1 MICRYLPFGDNEFLH
16 ELDSYVAEKI
26 EIDGSDLKT
35 KLQQLKSKWSG
46 INVTNNWIGCQGSSS
61 NLRGYSCGLW
71 ELFHFLT
78 VQAAADPTLSDPLV
92 SLKTVH
98 GFVKNFFGCTDCS
111 QHFQAMAN
119 ELFIWQVS
127 SKDDAVLWL
136 WKAHNQVNRRLA
148 GDETE
153 DPAFPKIQFPSQ
165 TICVRCRDE
174 FLNWQTNEVLH
185 FLKEYYGVG
194 NISRA
199 DGLEMDLPRAEKRI
213 LDNVFSEMDMR
224 MGIVLYVF
232 CIGMMVVAVKL
243 LVRRGYRRKSYSYD
257 FKV

>member
-1 MICRYLPFGDNEFLH
+1 MPFGESGNEFLL
-16 ELDSYVAEKI
+16 EIDSYAADKI
-26 EIDGSDLKT
+26 EIDGGHFRT
-35 KLQQLKSKWSG
+35 KLQQLRSKWTG

-78 VQAAADPTLSDPLV
+78 VQSKVDPNSSDPLDA
-92 SLKTVH
+92 LRAVH

-111 QHFQAMAN
+111 QHFQGMAD
-119 ELFIWQVS
+119 ELLIWQVA
-127 SKDDAVLWL
+127 SKDEAVLWL

-148 GDETE
+148 GDATE
-153 DPAFPKIQFPSQ
+153 DPAYPKIQFPSKSV
-165 TICVRCRDE
+165 CPRCRDDSSD
-174 FLNWQTNEVLH
+174 WQMPEVLH
-185 FLKEYYGVG
+185 FLSEYYGVA
-194 NISRA
+194 NLSRA
-199 DGLEMDLPRAEKRI
+199 DENELNVPRAEKRI

-243 LVRRGYRRKSYSYD
+243 LVRRGYRRKLYSYD
-257 FKV
+257 YKV